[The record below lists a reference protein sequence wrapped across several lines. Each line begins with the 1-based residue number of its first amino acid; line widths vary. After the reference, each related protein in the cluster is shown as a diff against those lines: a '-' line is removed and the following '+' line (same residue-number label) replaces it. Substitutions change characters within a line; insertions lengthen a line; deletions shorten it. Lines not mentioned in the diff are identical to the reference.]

1 MLNDTLADALTTIKN
16 AERVGK
22 RECMIKPASKM
33 IGRVL
38 KVLQENDYIESFEW
52 INDGKGGIFRVKTKG
67 NINDCNVIKPRYSV
81 SKDEFEK
88 WEARYLPAEG
98 FGVIVVSTSEGII
111 SHYEA
116 KNKGIGGKLIA
127 YVY

>member
-81 SKDEFEK
+81 GKDEFEK